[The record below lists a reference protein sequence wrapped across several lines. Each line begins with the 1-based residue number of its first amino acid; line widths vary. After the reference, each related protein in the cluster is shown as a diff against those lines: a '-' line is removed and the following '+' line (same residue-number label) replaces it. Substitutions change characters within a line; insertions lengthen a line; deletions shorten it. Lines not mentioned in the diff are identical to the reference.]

1 MILKVI
7 LANIILFHLT
17 FALAVKKKDFGIIDV
32 VWSISFFLIYLVANF
47 NTEIVVGTRVNLI
60 GVIVGLWSIRLAGYL
75 LYRLVKKGKEDFRY
89 AAWREEWAPKANQ
102 TAYVRVFWLQTV
114 LSLVIASPLVLIHMF
129 PEKSTELNW
138 LDYVGLVIAFAG
150 VVVESIADQ
159 QKNSFKKNPENK
171 NKFCQVGLWKYSRHP
186 NYFGESLVW
195 WGIFLV
201 TINFVPV
208 YLAVWGP
215 LIINFFLL
223 KVSGV
228 SMLEDAY
235 KSRPGFEVYKKTT
248 NRFIPLPT
256 RSLK

>member
-7 LANIILFHLT
+7 IANIILFHLT
-17 FALAVKKKDFGIIDV
+17 FLIAVKKKDFGVIDV
-32 VWSISFFLIYLVANF
+32 IWSLSFFLIYLVAHL
-47 NTEIVVGTRVNLI
+47 NTELTNSLRVNFI
-60 GVIVGLWSIRLAGYL
+60 GVIVGIWSIRLAGYL
-75 LYRLVKKGKEDFRY
+75 FYRLIKKGKEDFRY
-89 AAWREEWAPKANQ
+89 AAWREEWGEKANS
-102 TAYVRVFWLQTV
+102 TAYVRVFWLQTI
-114 LSLVIASPLVLIHMF
+114 LSLVIASPLVFIHLY
-129 PEKSTELNW
+129 PEKAQSLNFI
-138 LDYVGLVIAFAG
+138 DIIGLVIAISG
-150 VVVESIADQ
+150 VFIEALADQ
-159 QKNSFKKNPENK
+159 QKNAFKKNPENK

-208 YLAVWGP
+208 YLTVWGP

-228 SMLEDAY
+228 SMLEDSY
-235 KSRPGFEVYKKTT
+235 KSRPGFEEYKKTT

-256 RSLK
+256 RILK